1 MKKIAVLALCTM
13 LLVGCN
19 DNLPSNNKTTSTP
32 GRFQNSTE
40 VSKSEEEALIEEFME
55 DASVPI
61 DVRNDLI
68 EAIQGNTI
76 KQDSISY
83 EDFNFKYEVFS
94 SIDGDK
100 EISKAE
106 CYFNIASLYL
116 NGDQN
121 SKFTVDKEKA
131 LKWWKLSSDNGF
143 YLAAVYAGD
152 MLKEGDGVSRDYS
165 QAFDFYQKA
174 HELSKNG
181 IVYDRLGDCYY
192 FGYGTQKDKNKA
204 YECYLNSAFD
214 GDSQGLYKLLKMT
227 DEGYGNADIL
237 LLSKA
242 ASSIDYDGG
251 YFEVAYGDID
261 GYKMSD
267 DKKSVVKRLAEYW
280 DKETDPAV
288 KEMKASSP
296 SNKWFS
302 ADFMNKIKKTVYSYS
317 YYGFVE
323 EDGVRPNLTLE
334 EAKSKIK
341 EADSEEDPLY
351 YILQSIW
358 GHRGI
363 YEYDFTGDNKTEL
376 FFNVNSGAGGAFSV
390 DGIVILSLNKDGK
403 YEYLTDNSAYTLR
416 DGVRLIQYDG
426 KFYFLA
432 NPFSDSGDAPYDMD
446 VFIFDEKGDWYSVSL
461 ICKDYKAKKVVSS
474 RDDKYVSEHKIEGF
488 LETAEKEA
496 ESAIIATRE
505 HKVYKQERLKAI
517 NFSKDKEQLENS
529 LLSRD
534 KGVDGYFEA
543 DINNDGKPEFIKIGH
558 LISDEGKYYYD
569 INCFDVF
576 SDKED
581 MENNAVPVNKA
592 DISNFDYFGLLS
604 FGNLYDDYLPINS
617 KIVQFWTQ
625 IHGDKTYCM
634 AVTKQEKLYTSHVY
648 IIENGAAKC
657 IYKSLYFDEFQG
669 IDVKFDFKSY

>member
-1 MKKIAVLALCTM
+1 MK
-13 LLVGCN
+13 
-19 DNLPSNNKTTSTP
+19 
-32 GRFQNSTE
+32 NSW
-40 VSKSEEEALIEEFME
+40 KE

-341 EADSEEDPLY
+341 EADSEEDPCRDISANIKNSVRIFLNNDGTISGNVNGRWELSGEN
-351 YILQSIW
+351 YIRLTVNGVDYSGVVLQQWDAGLKKYVMTFSAISKNGNVSIW
-358 GHRGI
+358 G
-363 YEYDFTGDNKTEL
+363 
-376 FFNVNSGAGGAFSV
+376 
-390 DGIVILSLNKDGK
+390 
-403 YEYLTDNSAYTLR
+403 
-416 DGVRLIQYDG
+416 
-426 KFYFLA
+426 
-432 NPFSDSGDAPYDMD
+432 
-446 VFIFDEKGDWYSVSL
+446 
-461 ICKDYKAKKVVSS
+461 
-474 RDDKYVSEHKIEGF
+474 
-488 LETAEKEA
+488 
-496 ESAIIATRE
+496 
-505 HKVYKQERLKAI
+505 
-517 NFSKDKEQLENS
+517 SKL
-529 LLSRD
+529 
-534 KGVDGYFEA
+534 
-543 DINNDGKPEFIKIGH
+543 
-558 LISDEGKYYYD
+558 
-569 INCFDVF
+569 
-576 SDKED
+576 
-581 MENNAVPVNKA
+581 
-592 DISNFDYFGLLS
+592 
-604 FGNLYDDYLPINS
+604 
-617 KIVQFWTQ
+617 
-625 IHGDKTYCM
+625 
-634 AVTKQEKLYTSHVY
+634 
-648 IIENGAAKC
+648 
-657 IYKSLYFDEFQG
+657 
-669 IDVKFDFKSY
+669 